1 MDSICPK
8 CKKSITHE
16 DYLFEVQC
24 PCGARFNP
32 FMGLDGGDAVSEE
45 IPASTFNEP
54 LAMTELED
62 DSFKESTNAFKEIQ
76 DFGELM
82 PQAAEALA
90 PKAEKLSAPRPSA
103 PASTRTISLSHE
115 DNFVFSS
122 TPHLDGYDIES
133 YLLPVSVQAEIDSTT
148 QDPLKDAFLLL
159 KKRAQDQGANAL
171 VEFQWK
177 VSADGTRV
185 FVSGLPV
192 RVKRTSS

>member
-1 MDSICPK
+1 MDSLCPK
-8 CKKSITHE
+8 CKKNITHE

-24 PCGARFNP
+24 PCGTRFNP
-32 FMGLDGGDAVSEE
+32 FMGVEGGQAPPSEIQSDDGPIAMSELD
-45 IPASTFNEP
+45 
-54 LAMTELED
+54 D

-82 PQAAEALA
+82 PPMKAAGAIPFLKPELA
-90 PKAEKLSAPRPSA
+90 VEVPVSRTLSVAPD
-103 PASTRTISLSHE
+103 

-122 TPHLDGYDIES
+122 TPHIEGHVTES
-133 YLLPVSVQAEIDSTT
+133 YLLPVSVQSEIDTKAS
-148 QDPLKDAFLLL
+148 DPLKDAFLLL

-185 FVSGLPV
+185 FVSGLPL
-192 RVKRTSS
+192 RVKRSGS